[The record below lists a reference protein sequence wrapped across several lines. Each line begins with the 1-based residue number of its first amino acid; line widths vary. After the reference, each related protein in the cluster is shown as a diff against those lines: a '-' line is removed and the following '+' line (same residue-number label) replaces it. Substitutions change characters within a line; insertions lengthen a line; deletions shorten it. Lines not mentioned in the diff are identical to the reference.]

1 MALFVLG
8 VKVVSKKMTIKHL
21 EEVTAVFRRPPL
33 IWDNIHA
40 NDYDPRRIFLGAYDG
55 RSPEIIP
62 YLRGVLTNPNT
73 EFESNYVALHSLGQ
87 WCKSNPSGLKKDVIF
102 GMFMTHI
109 L

>member
-1 MALFVLG
+1 MFFVG
-8 VKVVSKKMTIKHL
+8 TKVISRKITIKHL
-21 EEVTAVFRRPPL
+21 EEVTAVLRRPPL

-40 NDYDPRRIFLGAYDG
+40 NDYDPRRIFLGPYDG

-87 WCKSNPSGLKKDVIF
+87 WCISNTTGLKRDVISGKF
-102 GMFMTHI
+102 EK
-109 L
+109 LE

>member
-1 MALFVLG
+1 
-8 VKVVSKKMTIKHL
+8 
-21 EEVTAVFRRPPL
+21 L

-40 NDYDPRRIFLGAYDG
+40 NDYDPRRIFLGPYDG

-87 WCKSNPSGLKKDVIF
+87 WCISNTTGLKRDVISGKF
-102 GMFMTHI
+102 EKLKIDNTYMFKVQNVYLYMQISTLTI
-109 L
+109 KPTCSF